1 MPHRPTS
8 PQQLRHA
15 LSRRRIRRR
24 SRRLGAVAACALG
37 ATLALIVIALGT
49 LFGSAAYASGPV
61 FAVATVVIG
70 GWLLAFY
77 ARERLARARHR

>member
-1 MPHRPTS
+1 M
-8 PQQLRHA
+8 A
-15 LSRRRIRRR
+15 
-24 SRRLGAVAACALG
+24 
-37 ATLALIVIALGT
+37 LALIVIALGT